1 MISWQLNVPLAPL
14 TTWHVGGPAD
24 GFFQPNSLEE
34 LQMFVKENPML
45 PKTLMGLGSNVLI
58 RDGGLAGVVIV
69 LHPGLAACY
78 PEGAQ
83 HVYVEAG
90 TPSAKVAKVCAKA
103 GLKGAAFLAGIPGTF
118 GGALAMNAGA
128 FGGETW
134 PLVHEVT
141 VLTEM
146 GDLKTYPAS
155 AFTATYRHIEGP
167 PYLAFVSALLH
178 SFPQGEEN
186 IGQLLLKRKQSQ
198 PIGTRNGGSVFK
210 NPPGAYAAQ
219 LIEAAGLKGHTV
231 GGAQISSKHANFI
244 LNTRQASAADIERLI
259 KQVQYQVQEKFGIL
273 LELEVRI
280 LGRLL

>member
-1 MISWQLNVPLAPL
+1 MMFLQPNIPLAPL
-14 TTWHVGGPAD
+14 TTWGVGGPAD
-24 GFFQPNSLEE
+24 RLFQPNNLEE
-34 LQMFVKENPML
+34 LQKFVKENPTL
-45 PKTLMGLGSNVLI
+45 PKTFIGLGSNVLI
-58 RDGGLAGVVIV
+58 RDGGLAGVVIL

-78 PEGAQ
+78 PEGTH

-103 GLKGAAFLAGIPGTF
+103 GLKGAAFLAGVPGTF

-134 PLVHEVT
+134 PLVHTVT
-141 VLTEM
+141 VLTES
-146 GDLKTYPAS
+146 GDSKIYPAS

-167 PYLAFVSALLH
+167 PYLAFVSAILQ

-219 LIEAAGLKGHTV
+219 LVEAAGLKGHTL
-231 GGAQISSKHANFI
+231 GGAQISPKHANFI
-244 LNTRQASAADIERLI
+244 LNTGEASAADIEQLI
-259 KQVQYQVQEKFGIL
+259 AQVQYQVQEKFGIL
-273 LELEVRI
+273 LELEVKI
-280 LGRLL
+280 MGRL